1 MVWQDYYAQNEHYKD
16 LQREARAQ
24 ALVHE
29 ATSDRGILAWFQRR
43 LANSFSVTLV
53 YFAANQ

>member
-1 MVWQDYYAQNEHYKD
+1 MIWQDYYAQNEHYKD

-29 ATSDRGILAWFQRR
+29 AAPDRGVVTWLQRHI
-43 LANSFSVTLV
+43 AHSFSIALV
-53 YFAANQ
+53 YFAANR